1 MRAEKVRDFLDSIF
15 NLAEL
20 MSLTEDEFV
29 QLEEIEGDLARR
41 GLQDALRALQ
51 DGSGEVVGTSG
62 FTTREDIL
70 SISSPSKM
78 SSQSS
83 PTRVKGA

>member
-29 QLEEIEGDLARR
+29 QLEG
-41 GLQDALRALQ
+41 G
-51 DGSGEVVGTSG
+51 
-62 FTTREDIL
+62 
-70 SISSPSKM
+70 
-78 SSQSS
+78 
-83 PTRVKGA
+83 